1 MENKKHLKLFIDMG
15 LTEREAKVYM
25 TLLKKRMYTASEL
38 QEAANIPR
46 TKIYEVVQ
54 KMVNRGICVERR
66 LGRNK
71 VFEAVEPEIAFGQL
85 YEDYETELSRK
96 KQVMDKL
103 VELFTP
109 MYDEGKIKENPLD
122 YIEVLKEK
130 NQIHKKYLSLLNKT
144 NYELL
149 TFNKP
154 PYSCD
159 TSEKIS
165 EQDKAEIE
173 LMKRGGVSKGLYE
186 HEEILFDSE
195 FTKSMKMLIDV
206 GHQSK
211 IIKSLPVKMIVFDGK
226 AVMFALDEPGTG
238 NNDLTMI
245 VIEHK
250 SVANAC
256 KILFNYLWL
265 QAEVFENEPQEL
277 TNNISE

>member
-1 MENKKHLKLFIDMG
+1 MEYKKYLKLFKDMG

-54 KMVNRGICVERR
+54 KMVNHGICVERR

-71 VFEAVEPEIAFGQL
+71 VFEAIEPEVAFGQL
-85 YEDYETELSRK
+85 YEDYENELNRK
-96 KQVMDKL
+96 KQVMNKL
-103 VELFTP
+103 VEVFTP
-109 MYDEGKIKENPLD
+109 MYNEGKIKENPLD

-130 NQIHKKYLSLLNKT
+130 NEIHKKYLTLLNKT
-144 NYELL
+144 NFELL

-159 TSEKIS
+159 TSEKMR

-173 LMKRGGVSKGLYE
+173 LMNRGGVSKGLYE
-186 HEEILFDSE
+186 YEEASQDSE
-195 FTKSMKMLIDV
+195 FTKSMKMLIDI
-206 GHQSK
+206 GHQAK
-211 IIKSLPVKMIVFDGK
+211 LIKSLPVKMIVFDGK

-238 NNDLTMI
+238 NDDLTMI

-256 KILFNYLWL
+256 KILFGHLWL
-265 QAEVFENEPQEL
+265 QAEEVQENEEK
-277 TNNISE
+277 IVSYK